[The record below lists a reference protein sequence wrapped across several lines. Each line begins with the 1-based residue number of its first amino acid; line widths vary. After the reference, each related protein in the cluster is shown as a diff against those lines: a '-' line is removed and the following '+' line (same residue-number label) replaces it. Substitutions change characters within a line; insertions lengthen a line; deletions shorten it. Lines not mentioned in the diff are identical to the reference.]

1 MNTTHL
7 LVSNLLSPMFLAFVL
22 GIVAKFVRSDL
33 EFPEQVLKALGI
45 YFLFSLGLE
54 GGYALSTMSIG
65 QILLPMLVAVG
76 LVLALPVWYFFILRT
91 LGKFSIENAAGITAL
106 YTSVSSVTFV
116 TAMAFAKTM
125 GTEADSYVVSL
136 VTIMEL
142 SVIVSLFI
150 ARLQLGKKAEKAV
163 PAKEIFIDTLRGRS
177 FVLLIGGMVIGG
189 LITKDAYAT
198 IDPVFGQLFKGL
210 LMLFLLEMGMVAA
223 SKIRE
228 FFKVGLFMLAFGT
241 LMPLLSGTVAIALGT
256 LAGMSVGSA
265 FVFGAIVASAS
276 YIDAPAVVR
285 ATFPQ
290 ANPSIYLTSSLGI
303 TFPFNLAIGLPV
315 YYTVATMLGQYF

>member
-1 MNTTHL
+1 MSTTHL
-7 LVSNLLSPMFLAFVL
+7 LINNLLSPMFLAFVL
-22 GIVAKFVRSDL
+22 GVVAKFVHSDL
-33 EFPEQVLKALGI
+33 EFPDQVLKALGI

-54 GGYALSTMSIG
+54 GGHALSKMPVGEIA
-65 QILLPMLVAVG
+65 LPLLVAAT
-76 LVLALPVWYFFILRT
+76 LVLVLPVVYFFVLRT
-91 LGKFSIENAAGITAL
+91 LGKFSIENAAGVTAL
-106 YTSVSSVTFV
+106 YSSVSSVTFV

-136 VTIMEL
+136 VTVMEL

-150 ARLQLGKKAEKAV
+150 ARLQLGKTAEKEV
-163 PAKEIFIDTLRGRS
+163 SGREILIDTLRGRS
-177 FVLLIGGMVIGG
+177 FVLLIGGMVIGA
-189 LITKDAYAT
+189 LISNDAYAT

-210 LMLFLLEMGMVAA
+210 LVLFLLEMGMVAA
-223 SKIRE
+223 QKMRE
-228 FFKVGLFMLAFGT
+228 FFRVGLFMLAFGT
-241 LMPLLSGTVAIALGT
+241 LVPLLSGTLAIALGT

-276 YIDAPAVVR
+276 YIDAPTVVR

-315 YYTVATMLGQYF
+315 YYMIATTLGRHW